1 MATRSKHSSKHSG
14 SYLQQRLKSGYTPS
28 CGIPKFKELSPATSK
43 SPNYSERKP
52 LKGVHSLLSPANC
65 IRFYHSYE
73 PYYEF
78 TNFFLQPVKIDG
90 VIWPTTEH
98 YFQAQKFIGTPYC
111 EVIRKLPT
119 PREAFQY
126 SRMPEVSRWQR
137 RDWASVKEDVMF
149 KALANKFMQNERLKI
164 KLLETKDCKLIEHT
178 YRDSYWGDG
187 GDGSGLN
194 RLGELLMELRSIL
207 QYKEEAESRRRLPS
221 SSRLRRSSSFSGNID
236 RLHLSRD
243 TSATNRLSCT
253 DDMHLQSSRLPFHSQ
268 PTPAVQISRITGS
281 SVNYNI
287 FTGTPI

>member
-1 MATRSKHSSKHSG
+1 MFL
-14 SYLQQRLKSGYTPS
+14 YLGLYPTV
-28 CGIPKFKELSPATSK
+28 FPASSK
-43 SPNYSERKP
+43 SPNCYERKP

-111 EVIRKLPT
+111 ELIRKLPT

-137 RDWASVKEDVMF
+137 RDWASVKDDVMF
-149 KALANKFMQNERLKI
+149 KALANKFTQNERLKM
-164 KLLETKDCKLIEHT
+164 KLLETKDYKLIEHT

-194 RLGELLMELRSIL
+194 RLGELLMQLRSIL
-207 QYKEEAESRRRLPS
+207 QYKEEAESRKRLSS
-221 SSRLRRSSSFSGNID
+221 SSRLRRSSSFSGNMD

-243 TSATNRLSCT
+243 TSATKRHSSI
-253 DDMHLQSSRLPFHSQ
+253 DDTCMYIQSSLPRYSQ
-268 PTPAVQISRITGS
+268 PIPAVQRSRITDS
-281 SVNYNI
+281 SVPYDI
-287 FTGTPI
+287 FTGTPV